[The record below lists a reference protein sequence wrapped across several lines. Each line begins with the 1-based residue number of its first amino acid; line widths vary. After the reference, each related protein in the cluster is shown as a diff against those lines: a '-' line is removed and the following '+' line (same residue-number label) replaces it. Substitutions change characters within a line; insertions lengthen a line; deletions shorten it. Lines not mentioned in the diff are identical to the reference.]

1 LAASD
6 LVEFGKR
13 AFELFVEEPHRIED
27 LSVIGRPFE
36 KEGLSKGEDA
46 VVSQISHHLRVG
58 NPVAGQIA

>member
-27 LSVIGRPFE
+27 LSVSRRRFGPV
-36 KEGLSKGEDA
+36 GLSKGEDA
-46 VVSQISHHLRVG
+46 VVSQIGHDLRIR
-58 NPVAGQIA
+58 NAVAGQVA